1 MPFALLVP
9 AHYNCPPTP
18 AQPSGPAARSLF
30 PPHPSPITTHNH
42 HCLSLTTHHLLL
54 TFNHVIHLALYRGLL
69 SLHTATAA
77 AAAATTTAATTTT
90 TAAARLASDFHVL
103 ACLPACACLLL
114 AASCTAFFA
123 HAPHRTAQPHHITV
137 NFITSSPPP
146 RSGTCLLKMDALSG
160 KNSTGRRVSLLNDG
174 PAPPPQL
181 VRLPS
186 ITPSLQS
193 RTSAYSSP
201 AASPP
206 TPRLVRSD
214 SSDSNMQ
221 TPSPITPDFAFE
233 QGMDSP
239 VFSQNGFFPSQKD
252 LSYPMHQPQTAP
264 MPYPPQPGYFNNRP
278 DHLQDPHH
286 QQHQQQLSEPSAL
299 NARPKKNSYPCPMA
313 KQFGCNDY
321 FTTSGHAARHAKKH
335 TGKKDAFCPECN
347 KAFTRKDNMEQ
358 HRRTH
363 QTGRNAA
370 KGADR
375 DIKKAKHQAKRPRP
389 APLQSTMPS
398 LSSLSMVDPTL
409 PVSPATA
416 SYMAPPVQSSDSFLD
431 FPNSQHRSPYPD
443 PTPYSYNPSSYG
455 GLDAL
460 AIAASGE
467 KRKFES

>member
-1 MPFALLVP
+1 
-9 AHYNCPPTP
+9 
-18 AQPSGPAARSLF
+18 
-30 PPHPSPITTHNH
+30 
-42 HCLSLTTHHLLL
+42 
-54 TFNHVIHLALYRGLL
+54 
-69 SLHTATAA
+69 
-77 AAAATTTAATTTT
+77 
-90 TAAARLASDFHVL
+90 
-103 ACLPACACLLL
+103 
-114 AASCTAFFA
+114 
-123 HAPHRTAQPHHITV
+123 
-137 NFITSSPPP
+137 
-146 RSGTCLLKMDALSG
+146 MDALSG

-193 RTSAYSSP
+193 RTSSYSSP

-239 VFSQNGFFPSQKD
+239 VFSQNAFFSSQKD
-252 LSYPMHQPQTAP
+252 LAYPMHQQ
-264 MPYPPQPGYFNNRP
+264 PPSALGYAAQPGYFNRP
-278 DHLQDPHH
+278 DHLPDQQQQ
-286 QQHQQQLSEPSAL
+286 QQHPEPAAL

-370 KGADR
+370 KGGDR
-375 DIKKAKHQAKRPRP
+375 DVKKAKHQAKRPKP
-389 APLQSTMPS
+389 APLQSTTPS

-409 PVSPATA
+409 PISPAA
-416 SYMAPPVQSSDSFLD
+416 PSYMAPAAQSSDSFLD
-431 FPNSQHRSPYPD
+431 LSQHRSPYPD
-443 PTPYSYNPSSYG
+443 PAQYSYNPSSYG

>member
-1 MPFALLVP
+1 
-9 AHYNCPPTP
+9 
-18 AQPSGPAARSLF
+18 
-30 PPHPSPITTHNH
+30 
-42 HCLSLTTHHLLL
+42 
-54 TFNHVIHLALYRGLL
+54 
-69 SLHTATAA
+69 
-77 AAAATTTAATTTT
+77 
-90 TAAARLASDFHVL
+90 
-103 ACLPACACLLL
+103 
-114 AASCTAFFA
+114 
-123 HAPHRTAQPHHITV
+123 
-137 NFITSSPPP
+137 
-146 RSGTCLLKMDALSG
+146 MDALSG

-193 RTSAYSSP
+193 RTSSYSSSP

-233 QGMDSP
+233 QAMDSP
-239 VFSQNGFFPSQKD
+239 VFAQNNFFV
-252 LSYPMHQPQTAP
+252 PMH
-264 MPYPPQPGYFNNRP
+264 
-278 DHLQDPHH
+278 HH
-286 QQHQQQLSEPSAL
+286 QGHMAYHPQQQPSYFRPEHMQEQHQEPAAL
-299 NARPKKNSYPCPMA
+299 NTRPKKNSYPCPMA
-313 KQFGCNDY
+313 KTYNCNDY

-335 TGKKDAFCPECN
+335 TGKKDAYCPECN

-370 KGADR
+370 KSGDR
-375 DIKKAKHQAKRPRP
+375 DVKKAKHQAKRPRP
-389 APLQSTMPS
+389 APLQTAMPS
-398 LSSLSMVDPTL
+398 LSQMSLVDPSL
-409 PVSPATA
+409 PLSPAG
-416 SYMAPPVQSSDSFLD
+416 SLMAPAVQPADSFIE
-431 FPNSQHRSPYPD
+431 FTHHHHHHRSPYPD
-443 PTPYSYNPSSYG
+443 PAPFAYNPSSY